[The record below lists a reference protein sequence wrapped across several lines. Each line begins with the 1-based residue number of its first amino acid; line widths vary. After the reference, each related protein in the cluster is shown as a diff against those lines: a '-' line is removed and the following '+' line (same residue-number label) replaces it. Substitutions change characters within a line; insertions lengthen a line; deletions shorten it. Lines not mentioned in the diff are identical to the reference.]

1 MSRFTLLIRPAT
13 LLSLALV
20 AAAPAA
26 HAALKQGSEAPDFTL
41 PATQNGQEMPYTLHD
56 ALAKGPVVL
65 YFYPAAF
72 TKGCTMEAHGF
83 ADAMPQFKA
92 LGASVIGV
100 SMDNIHKLDDFS
112 ASQIKGQFPVASDS
126 DGKVTRLYD
135 AKMPMLDI
143 AQRVTYVI
151 APEGQ
156 IIETISSETP
166 GNHVQKALAALKTF
180 KADVMR
186 HRRK

>member
-1 MSRFTLLIRPAT
+1 MPSFPSLTRPAT
-13 LLSLALV
+13 LLALSLAV
-20 AAAPAA
+20 AAPAA

-41 PATQNGQEMPYTLHD
+41 TATQNGQEMQYTLHE

-83 ADAMPQFKA
+83 ADSMPQFKA

-112 ASQIKGQFPVASDS
+112 VSQIKGQFPVASDS
-126 DGKVTRLYD
+126 EGKVTRLYD

-156 IIETISSETP
+156 IIDTISSESP
-166 GNHVQKALAALKTF
+166 GNHVEKALAALKSY

>member
-1 MSRFTLLIRPAT
+1 MSRRLAFVPLKTLLG
-13 LLSLALV
+13 LSLIL
-20 AAAPAA
+20 AAPAA
-26 HAALKQGSEAPDFTL
+26 KAELKQGAEAPNFTL
-41 PATQNGQEMPYTLHD
+41 PATQNGKEVQYTLRD

-83 ADAMPQFKA
+83 ADAMPQFTA

-100 SMDNIHKLDDFS
+100 SMDKISKLDDFS
-112 ASQIKGQFPVASDS
+112 VSQIKGQFPVASDS
-126 DGKVTRLYD
+126 EGKVTRLYD

-156 IIETISSETP
+156 IIATISSESP
-166 GNHVQKALAALKTF
+166 GNHVEKALAALKTF
-180 KADVMR
+180 KADTMKN
-186 HRRK
+186 RKK

>member
-1 MSRFTLLIRPAT
+1 MKRCFIPVSAA
-13 LLSLALV
+13 LLSLSL
-20 AAAPAA
+20 AAAVPSA
-26 HAALKQGSEAPDFTL
+26 HAALKQGGEAPDFTL
-41 PATQNGQEMPYTLHD
+41 PATQNGQETSFTLHD
-56 ALAKGPVVL
+56 ALKNGPVVL

-72 TKGCTMEAHGF
+72 TKGCTAEAHGF

-112 ASQIKGQFPVASDS
+112 VSQIKGQFPVASDT

-143 AQRVTYVI
+143 AQRITYVI

-156 IIETISSETP
+156 IIDTISTDSP
-166 GNHVQKALAALKTF
+166 GNHVSKALAALKSF
-180 KADVMR
+180 KADTMKN
-186 HRRK
+186 RRK

>member
-1 MSRFTLLIRPAT
+1 MPRLQLRLTAASALAA
-13 LLSLALV
+13 SLAL
-20 AAAPAA
+20 AAPSA

-41 PATQNGQEMPYTLHD
+41 PATQNGQQMSYTLHD
-56 ALAKGPVVL
+56 ALRKGPVVL

-72 TKGCTMEAHGF
+72 TKGCTAEAHGF
-83 ADAMPQFKA
+83 ADAMPRFTA

-100 SMDNIHKLDDFS
+100 SMDNILKLDDFS
-112 ASQIKGQFPVASDS
+112 VSQIKGQFPVASDS
-126 DGKVTRLYD
+126 EGKVTRLYD

-156 IIETISSETP
+156 IIATISSESP
-166 GNHVQKALAALKTF
+166 GNHVEKSLAALQTF
-180 KADVMR
+180 KNDTMKN
-186 HRRK
+186 RRK

>member
-1 MSRFTLLIRPAT
+1 MKRRFIPVSAA
-13 LLSLALV
+13 LLSLSI
-20 AAAPAA
+20 AAAVPSA
-26 HAALKQGSEAPDFTL
+26 HAALKQGGEAPDFTL
-41 PATQNGQEMPYTLHD
+41 PATQNGQETSYTLHD
-56 ALAKGPVVL
+56 ALKNGPVVL

-72 TKGCTMEAHGF
+72 TKGCTAEAHGF

-112 ASQIKGQFPVASDS
+112 VSQIKGQFPVASDT

-143 AQRVTYVI
+143 AQRITYVI

-156 IIETISSETP
+156 IIETISADSP
-166 GNHVQKALAALKTF
+166 GNHVSKALAALKMF
-180 KADVMR
+180 KSDTMKNR
-186 HRRK
+186 HK

>member
-1 MSRFTLLIRPAT
+1 MKRCFIPVSAA
-13 LLSLALV
+13 LLSLSIV
-20 AAAPAA
+20 AAVPSA
-26 HAALKQGSEAPDFTL
+26 HAALKQGGEAPDFTL
-41 PATQNGQEMPYTLHD
+41 PATQNGQETSYTLHD
-56 ALAKGPVVL
+56 ALKNGPVVL

-72 TKGCTMEAHGF
+72 TKGCTAEAHGF

-112 ASQIKGQFPVASDS
+112 VSQIKGQFPVASDT

-143 AQRVTYVI
+143 AQRITYVI

-156 IIETISSETP
+156 IIDTISTDSP
-166 GNHVQKALAALKTF
+166 GNHVSKALAALKSF
-180 KADVMR
+180 KADTMKN
-186 HRRK
+186 RRK

>member
-1 MSRFTLLIRPAT
+1 MPRRLSFAPVAGFLAASLLA
-13 LLSLALV
+13 S
-20 AAAPAA
+20 APAA

-41 PATQNGQEMPYTLHD
+41 PATQDGHEMSYTLRD
-56 ALAKGPVVL
+56 ALKKGPVVL

-72 TKGCTMEAHGF
+72 TKGCTAEAHGF
-83 ADAMPQFKA
+83 ADAMPRFTA
-92 LGASVIGV
+92 LGATVIGV

-112 ASQIKGQFPVASDS
+112 VSQIKGQFPVASDI

-156 IIETISSETP
+156 IIATISSESP
-166 GNHVQKALAALKTF
+166 GNHVEKSLAALQTF
-180 KADVMR
+180 KTDTMKN
-186 HRRK
+186 RKK